1 MTKKGHCWEKH
12 ERIKDPRSARKS
24 WKYFP
29 INNLAKYIHP
39 ILQIIKWILSN
50 WAKENKENE
59 VTREINELVSI
70 LVHKQTPCYR
80 IEILKV
86 IKYLVSEE
94 EPHWHKFKMYLKE
107 EKHYFIILKIFNDSY
122 YDVQTYCAQIIKSL
136 ALDQSI
142 KDKIFSFMNYSV
154 CPPDQRD
161 IDVSLE
167 FMTAYHSPVFKNQV
181 RNILEHSEEMKS
193 QSSIFRSK
201 KVKSNLNDAVLE
213 RLEEEGKFMNE
224 LKVGFKDEVMSG
236 SIRSSK
242 LYFIIFRYQKIHRI
256 NYKWRSL
263 RWYVHSI
270 SGLKATVFQ
279 NGRGD

>member
-1 MTKKGHCWEKH
+1 
-12 ERIKDPRSARKS
+12 
-24 WKYFP
+24 
-29 INNLAKYIHP
+29 
-39 ILQIIKWILSN
+39 
-50 WAKENKENE
+50 
-59 VTREINELVSI
+59 
-70 LVHKQTPCYR
+70 
-80 IEILKV
+80 
-86 IKYLVSEE
+86 
-94 EPHWHKFKMYLKE
+94 MYLKE

-193 QSSIFRSK
+193 QSSIFRNK

-256 NYKWRSL
+256 NYK
-263 RWYVHSI
+263 
-270 SGLKATVFQ
+270 
-279 NGRGD
+279 